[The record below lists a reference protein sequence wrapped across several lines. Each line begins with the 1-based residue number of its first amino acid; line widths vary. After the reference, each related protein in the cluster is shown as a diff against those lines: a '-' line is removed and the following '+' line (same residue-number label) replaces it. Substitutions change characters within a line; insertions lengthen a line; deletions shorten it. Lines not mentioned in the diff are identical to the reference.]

1 MNEDDRFLFLDLKL
15 MERLE
20 ENQENQDYS
29 APYVGLPFKRRIF
42 SDGSLGWVN

>member
-20 ENQENQDYS
+20 ENQENQEKENNFF
-29 APYVGLPFKRRIF
+29 A
-42 SDGSLGWVN
+42 